1 MKELKRIL
9 SYTRR
14 AVDDYEMINE
24 GDKIAVGVSAGKDS
38 LALLY
43 ALAEM
48 RRFYPKK
55 YELIAITIDMG
66 FPNTSFDG
74 IKALCEK
81 LNVEYHVVPTQIYQI
96 IFEERKEKSPCSLCA
111 KMRRGVLYNTAK
123 ELGCNKVALGHHF
136 DDAIETFMLN
146 LFFEGRI
153 GCFSPVTYL
162 SRADLTMIRPMLY
175 MPEKDVRSYA
185 EKAELPIYKAPCPA
199 DGNTQREEM
208 KQLLR
213 DLDRKYK
220 GLKYRVFGA
229 MQRGEIDGFKEISKM
244 DGIKAYSEEE

>member
-14 AVDDYEMINE
+14 AVDDYQMIEE
-24 GDKIAVGVSAGKDS
+24 GDRIAVGVSAGKDS

-55 YELIAITIDMG
+55 YELIAITVDMG

-81 LNVEYHVVPTQIYQI
+81 LDVKYHIAPTQIYQI

-162 SRADLTMIRPMLY
+162 SRIDLTMIRPLLY
-175 MPEKDVRSYA
+175 AAEKSVRQFA
-185 EKAELPIYKAPCPA
+185 EKAELPVVKSTCPLCLISSSRRSVFISSRSVFPSA
-199 DGNTQREEM
+199 GQVDFTTGNSAFSANCLT
-208 KQLLR
+208 L
-213 DLDRKYK
+213 
-220 GLKYRVFGA
+220 FSA
-229 MQRGEIDGFKEISKM
+229 
-244 DGIKAYSEEE
+244 A